1 MTERE
6 KQIYKSGRKNP
17 NGYKKTPFI
26 ITIKYNK
33 KILISSILVFLLCIV
48 INILIEFNFV
58 PLSFLYS
65 KFGIVDGVEK
75 QDSDFAVYYLD
86 VGQSDCSIIV
96 CEDDVMMIDTGTKN
110 RSIKIRGALL
120 TLGIDE
126 IDYLVITHPHDDHMG
141 SATDIIESYTVKN
154 IIMPK
159 TEKDN
164 KVDTLT
170 YNNLIKSI
178 AKYNVNPMTVDSGDT
193 ISLGNSSVDFC
204 APFEQDDDIN
214 NISIVLKVSYGD
226 TSFLFQGD
234 AESSVEK
241 QLLYSGFDI
250 SADVIKVGHHGSNTS
265 TDEKFIKKVNP
276 SIAIVSCGADNSYKH
291 PNKQTIDRLQ
301 EQNIKTYITSYH
313 GCITITSDGEKV
325 EVLYEN
331 KNV

>member
-120 TLGIDE
+120 T
-126 IDYLVITHPHDDHMG
+126 
-141 SATDIIESYTVKN
+141 S
-154 IIMPK
+154 
-159 TEKDN
+159 
-164 KVDTLT
+164 
-170 YNNLIKSI
+170 
-178 AKYNVNPMTVDSGDT
+178 
-193 ISLGNSSVDFC
+193 
-204 APFEQDDDIN
+204 
-214 NISIVLKVSYGD
+214 
-226 TSFLFQGD
+226 
-234 AESSVEK
+234 
-241 QLLYSGFDI
+241 
-250 SADVIKVGHHGSNTS
+250 
-265 TDEKFIKKVNP
+265 
-276 SIAIVSCGADNSYKH
+276 
-291 PNKQTIDRLQ
+291 R
-301 EQNIKTYITSYH
+301 
-313 GCITITSDGEKV
+313 
-325 EVLYEN
+325 
-331 KNV
+331 